1 MDDKIIEGFKKDFL
15 AIKDKGFVPSNR
27 IHDTGIGKTFED
39 LMQIVENNN
48 HLADYKGILELKS
61 KRVFSESMFTLF
73 TKSPSFPK
81 GVNSKIREKYGKP
94 DQKFPGCKVVH
105 STVSALKFNTFL
117 DKFGFKLEIDKTAE
131 KISMSIKNL
140 AKDEILEKDIYHR
153 FSDLRKVIDEKCR
166 YMAVIYADTKNENEK
181 EFFHFTKAILL
192 TGLTFS
198 KFIGLVGQGI
208 IVYDIR
214 LGVYSS
220 GKNAGKP
227 HDHGSGFRVLK
238 KNLNKVF
245 QIQEV

>member
-1 MDDKIIEGFKKDFL
+1 MDSKVIEGFKKDFL
-15 AIKDKGFVPSNR
+15 TIKSKGFVPSNR
-27 IHDTGIGKTFED
+27 THDTGIGKTFED

-61 KRVFSESMFTLF
+61 KRVLSESMFTLF

-94 DQKFPGCKVVH
+94 DKKFPGCKVVH
-105 STVSALKFNTFL
+105 STVSTLKFNTFL
-117 DKFGFKLEIDKTAE
+117 EKYGFKLEIDKTAE
-131 KISMSIKNL
+131 KISMLIKDL
-140 AKDEILEKDIYHR
+140 AKDEILEKDIYHS
-153 FSDLRKVIDEKCR
+153 FADLKNIIEEKCK
-166 YMAVIYADTKNENEK
+166 YMTIIYADTKKRNGI

-198 KFIGLVGQGI
+198 KFIDLVEQGV

-238 KNLNKVF
+238 KNLDKTF
-245 QIQEV
+245 QIQEL

>member
-1 MDDKIIEGFKKDFL
+1 MDSNVIEGFKKDFL
-15 AIKDKGFVPSNR
+15 AIKNRGFVPSNR
-27 IHDTGIGKTFED
+27 LHDTGIGKTFED

-61 KRVFSESMFTLF
+61 KRSLSESMFTLF

-94 DQKFPGCKVVH
+94 DKKFPDCKVVH
-105 STVSALKFNTFL
+105 STISALKFNTFL
-117 DKFGFKLEIDKTAE
+117 EKYGFKIEIDKAAE
-131 KISMSIKNL
+131 KISMLIKDL
-140 AKDEILEKDIYHR
+140 AKDETIEKDIHHS
-153 FSDLRKVIDEKCR
+153 FADLKNVIEEKCK
-166 YMAVIYADTKNENEK
+166 YMAVIYADTKKENKTEY
-181 EFFHFTKAILL
+181 FHFTKAILL

-198 KFIGLVGQGI
+198 KFIELVEQGI

-238 KNLNKVF
+238 RNLDKIFKVEE
-245 QIQEV
+245 I